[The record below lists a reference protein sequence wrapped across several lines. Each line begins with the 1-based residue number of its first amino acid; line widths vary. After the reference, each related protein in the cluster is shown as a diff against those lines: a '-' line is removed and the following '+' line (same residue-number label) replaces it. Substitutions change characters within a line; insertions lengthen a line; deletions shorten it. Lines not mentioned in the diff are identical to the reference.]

1 MPQKTRIEPK
11 LKRVK
16 NMVISILKK
25 MFGPDGQAEPEQG
38 KEGTVE
44 ATGDPNL
51 QGFVEY
57 AVRSLVDN
65 PDQVNIAAE
74 EDGDTVT
81 FNVTCEK
88 SDIGKVIGKKGK
100 TISAIRVLTNGAAG
114 KIGLR
119 ARVEVLD

>member
-1 MPQKTRIEPK
+1 
-11 LKRVK
+11 
-16 NMVISILKK
+16 
-25 MFGPDGQAEPEQG
+25 MFSPDGEIESGQETG
-38 KEGTVE
+38 RTVE
-44 ATGDPNL
+44 ATGEPDL

-65 PDQVNIAAE
+65 PDEVNIAAE